1 MVIGR
6 FGGRGLTH
14 AKNKSC
20 CSKRCRSCPDRS
32 IRIGYTRKS
41 ILGTKEVE
49 RIELHDE
56 LREIEYCAFYQC
68 TALKELRLSDGV
80 ESIGNFTEFRIP
92 PLVTTLHLHVL
103 GDCQNMFSLEL
114 IENIIRVQY
123 QAFGSCYSLLRNIAL
138 ASNTAVERGAFG
150 YCFDLL
156 HIFGTEE
163 AIVDALRNRF
173 AELPVHSK
181 MYYKSYYNQ
190 MTLEDILHTIAFG
203 ENGELD
209 PTGLQQDCF
218 GMTPL
223 HIMACSTVQQLEL
236 CISTVG

>member
-1 MVIGR
+1 MSFLSG
-6 FGGRGLTH
+6 
-14 AKNKSC
+14 
-20 CSKRCRSCPDRS
+20 S
-32 IRIGYTRKS
+32 IHPYWIHTRKS
-41 ILGTKEVE
+41 ILGTKE
-49 RIELHDE
+49 
-56 LREIEYCAFYQC
+56 
-68 TALKELRLSDGV
+68 ALKELRLSDGV
-80 ESIGNFTEFRIP
+80 ESIGNFTKFRIP

-123 QAFGSCYSLLRNIAL
+123 QAFGSCYSLRNIAL
-138 ASNTAVERGAFG
+138 ASNTEIERGRGAFG

-163 AIVDALRNRF
+163 ATWIQNRF

-190 MTLEDILHTIAFG
+190 MILEDVLHTIAFG

-209 PTGLQQDCF
+209 PTGFEQDCF

-236 CISTVG
+236 STHG

>member
-1 MVIGR
+1 MVVIGR

-80 ESIGNFTEFRIP
+80 ESIGNFTKFRIP
-92 PLVTTLHLHVL
+92 PLVTTLHLHEL
-103 GDCQNMFSLEL
+103 GNCRRIFSLEL
-114 IENIIRVQY
+114 PEHIIEVEQY
-123 QAFGSCYSLLRNIAL
+123 AFVCCHSLRSCPRIQH
-138 ASNTAVERGAFG
+138 RG
-150 YCFDLL
+150 
-156 HIFGTEE
+156 
-163 AIVDALRNRF
+163 
-173 AELPVHSK
+173 
-181 MYYKSYYNQ
+181 
-190 MTLEDILHTIAFG
+190 
-203 ENGELD
+203 
-209 PTGLQQDCF
+209 
-218 GMTPL
+218 
-223 HIMACSTVQQLEL
+223 
-236 CISTVG
+236 